1 MRTDRHPEALGPRVF
16 FCHVGGVIRT
26 TFLCLNY
33 ELSATSHI
41 RFIADAGSSRDFN
54 QGTPVVADAGQWP
67 AIAAI
72 NSKNNL

>member
-1 MRTDRHPEALGPRVF
+1 MLAASLEPHFV
-16 FCHVGGVIRT
+16 
-26 TFLCLNY
+26 CLNY

-41 RFIADAGSSRDFN
+41 RFIADGGSSRDFN

-72 NSKNNL
+72 NSKRFCALS